1 MGDVT
6 ANVNWIAV
14 AIGTVVSFM
23 LGWLWYSPALFGKK
37 WAAGAGVDLG
47 TASNMP
53 AVALVTQ
60 LAATFS
66 LAWLI
71 GLAVGRHGF
80 TIDVLIVAMPM
91 LFIVSNGLFA
101 KKSSYAIAVEA
112 GFLVAMGLVMNVVQA
127 LLSTGAAT
135 VERGG

>member
-1 MGDVT
+1 MSDVA

-14 AIGTVVSFM
+14 AVGTVVSFL

-37 WAAGAGVDLG
+37 WAAGVGVDLG
-47 TASNMP
+47 SASTIP
-53 AVALVTQ
+53 AMALVTQ

-80 TIDVLIVAMPM
+80 IVDILIVAMPV

-101 KKSSYAIAVEA
+101 KKSGYAIAVEA
-112 GFLVAMGLVMNVVQA
+112 GFIVAMGLVMNVVQA
-127 LLSTGAAT
+127 LI
-135 VERGG
+135 

>member
-1 MGDVT
+1 MNEIT
-6 ANVNWIAV
+6 MNVDWIAV
-14 AIGTVVSFM
+14 IAGTVVSFL

-37 WAAGAGVDLG
+37 WAAGVGVDLG
-47 TASNMP
+47 SAQNVP

-80 TIDVLIVAMPM
+80 VVDVLIVTMPV
-91 LFIVSNGLFA
+91 LFIVSNGMFA

-112 GFLVAMGLVMNVVQA
+112 GFIVAMGLVMNVVQA
-127 LLSTGAAT
+127 VL
-135 VERGG
+135 

>member
-1 MGDVT
+1 MGDVA

-14 AIGTVVSFM
+14 AVGTAVSFL

-37 WAAGAGVDLG
+37 WAAGVGVDLG
-47 TASNMP
+47 TASSMP
-53 AVALVTQ
+53 AVALAAQ

-71 GLAVGRHGF
+71 GLAVDRHGF
-80 TIDVLIVAMPM
+80 LVDVLIVAMPV

-101 KKSSYAIAVEA
+101 KKSGYAIAVEA
-112 GFLVAMGLVMNVVQA
+112 GFIVAMGLVMNVVQA
-127 LLSTGAAT
+127 LI
-135 VERGG
+135 

>member
-1 MGDVT
+1 MGDVA
-6 ANVNWIAV
+6 ANVDWIAV

-53 AVALVTQ
+53 AAALVTQ

-80 TIDVLIVAMPM
+80 VIDVLIVAMPV

-101 KKSSYAIAVEA
+101 KKSGYAIAVEA
-112 GFLVAMGLVMNVVQA
+112 GFIVAMGLVMNVVQA
-127 LLSTGAAT
+127 LL
-135 VERGG
+135 